1 MDFGTRLKE
10 ARSRIELRQE
20 DIADAIGVSRQTV
33 SNWENNRSLPD
44 LRSIV
49 EISDIYQIS
58 LDDLLKGDRKVMEKL
73 INDSDVKT
81 MERKLNILTL
91 VVLATSSLTL
101 LFIDSDILSS
111 TSLPV
116 LNAISIILRMILIG
130 LLFYTII
137 KYAKMRND
145 YQRQNGDENQPK
157 YNTTKVII
165 VLAGLCVV
173 GFLLGLIAALL

>member
-101 LFIDSDILSS
+101 LFIDGDILSS

-116 LNAISIILRMILIG
+116 LNAISIILRMLLIG

-137 KYAKMRND
+137 KYVKMRND

>member
-10 ARSRIELRQE
+10 ARARLGLRQE
-20 DIADAIGVSRQTV
+20 DIADGIDVSRQTV

-73 INDSDVKT
+73 IKDSDIKT
-81 MERKLNILTL
+81 MENKLNILTL
-91 VVLATSSLTL
+91 IVLVTSSSTL
-101 LFIDSDILSS
+101 LFIDGDILSS
-111 TSLPV
+111 TSMPV
-116 LNAISIILRMILIG
+116 LNTVSIFLRILLIG

-137 KYAKMRND
+137 KYVKMRND
-145 YQRQNGDENQPK
+145 YQRQNGNENQPK

-165 VLAGLCVV
+165 VLAGLCVI
-173 GFLLGLIAALL
+173 GFLLGLFAALL

>member
-1 MDFGTRLKE
+1 MDFGTKLKE
-10 ARSRIELRQE
+10 ARARLGLTQE
-20 DIADAIGVSRQTV
+20 DIADGIDVSRQTV

-73 INDSDVKT
+73 IKYSDIKT
-81 MERKLNILTL
+81 MENKLNILTL
-91 VVLATSSLTL
+91 IVLVTSSLTL
-101 LFIDSDILSS
+101 LFIDGDILSS
-111 TSLPV
+111 TSMPV
-116 LNAISIILRMILIG
+116 LNTVSIFLRILLIG

-137 KYAKMRND
+137 KYVKMRND
-145 YQRQNGDENQPK
+145 YQRQNGNENQPK

-165 VLAGLCVV
+165 VLAGLCVI
-173 GFLLGLIAALL
+173 GFLLGLFAALL

>member
-1 MDFGTRLKE
+1 MDFGTKLKE
-10 ARSRIELRQE
+10 ARARLGLRQE
-20 DIADAIGVSRQTV
+20 DIADRIDVSRQTV

-73 INDSDVKT
+73 IKDSDIKT
-81 MERKLNILTL
+81 MENKLNILTL
-91 VVLATSSLTL
+91 IVLVTSSLTL
-101 LFIDSDILSS
+101 LFIDGDILSS
-111 TSLPV
+111 TSMPV
-116 LNAISIILRMILIG
+116 LNTVSIFLRILLIG

-137 KYAKMRND
+137 KYVKMRND
-145 YQRQNGDENQPK
+145 YQRQNGNENQPK

-165 VLAGLCVV
+165 VLAGLCVI
-173 GFLLGLIAALL
+173 GFLLGLFAALL

>member
-1 MDFGTRLKE
+1 MDFGTKLKE
-10 ARSRIELRQE
+10 ARARLGLRQE
-20 DIADAIGVSRQTV
+20 DIADGIDVSRQTV

-73 INDSDVKT
+73 IKDSDIKT
-81 MERKLNILTL
+81 MENKLNILTL
-91 VVLATSSLTL
+91 IVLVTSSLTL
-101 LFIDSDILSS
+101 LFIDGDILSS
-111 TSLPV
+111 TSMPV
-116 LNAISIILRMILIG
+116 LNTVSIFLRILLIG

-137 KYAKMRND
+137 KYVKMRND
-145 YQRQNGDENQPK
+145 YQRQNGNENQPK

-165 VLAGLCVV
+165 VLAGLCVI
-173 GFLLGLIAALL
+173 GFLLGLFAALL

>member
-10 ARSRIELRQE
+10 ARSHMGLRQE
-20 DIADAIGVSRQTV
+20 DVADAIGVSRQTV

-73 INDSDVKT
+73 IKDSDIKA
-81 MERKLNILTL
+81 MENKLNMLTL
-91 VVLATSSLTL
+91 FVLSTSTLAL
-101 LFIDSDILSS
+101 LFIDGDILAS
-111 TSLPV
+111 TRLPF
-116 LNAISIILRMILIG
+116 LNAISIIIRVLLIG

-137 KYAKMRND
+137 KYVRMRND
-145 YQRQNGDENQPK
+145 YHRQNEVENQPS

-165 VLAGLCVV
+165 ILAGLCVV
-173 GFLLGLIAALL
+173 GFTLGLIAALL

>member
-1 MDFGTRLKE
+1 MDFGTKLKE
-10 ARSRIELRQE
+10 ARARLGLTQE
-20 DIADAIGVSRQTV
+20 DIADGIDVSRQTV

-73 INDSDVKT
+73 IKDSDIKT
-81 MERKLNILTL
+81 MENKLNILTL
-91 VVLATSSLTL
+91 IVLVTSSLTL
-101 LFIDSDILSS
+101 LFIDGDILSS
-111 TSLPV
+111 TSMPV
-116 LNAISIILRMILIG
+116 LNTVSIFLRILLIG

-137 KYAKMRND
+137 KYVKMRND
-145 YQRQNGDENQPK
+145 YQRQNGNENQPK

-165 VLAGLCVV
+165 VLAGLCVI
-173 GFLLGLIAALL
+173 GFLLGLFAALL